1 MILVS
6 HTKDVH
12 WNIRRTHTVCTII
25 WRIKCNRTFH
35 FIEYLFL
42 EDLPNHWNCSKT
54 LLADSLMSYP
64 GQKLYIFIWASNWY
78 YLILLKNLTLI
89 SKYKFPEFS
98 LILHFFSHFP
108 WFSLHFPDSTQK
120 ACFFS
125 GFPVFPSFVWA
136 LLDQY
141 RQKLLSFF
149 KKIFL

>member
-12 WNIRRTHTVCTII
+12 WNIRRTHTVYTII

-35 FIEYLFL
+35 FIECFFL
-42 EDLPNHWNCSKT
+42 EDLSNHWNCSKT

-78 YLILLKNLTLI
+78 YLILLKNLTLT

-98 LILHFFSHFP
+98 LILHFFF
-108 WFSLHFPDSTQK
+108 LIFPDFPCTSPIVPK
-120 ACFFS
+120 RPVFS
-125 GFPVFPSFVWA
+125 GFPVFPSFV
-136 LLDQY
+136 
-141 RQKLLSFF
+141 
-149 KKIFL
+149 